1 MHEVEWFISENMKTK
16 VNVDDFVT
24 AEAICSKQLST
35 KSNSA
40 AQKVCFQSLQC
51 HRISQI
57 SIKPRIWF
65 GTRTVDGSN
74 PLAPTNSQSGNGTLP
89 RQHNEFDSTWLHLNL
104 KGAATP
110 SKHETFGLG
119 IQFDSHRPLHAS
131 NAQNN
136 LAISRGGKKRH

>member
-1 MHEVEWFISENMKTK
+1 MTTK

-74 PLAPTNSQSGNGTLP
+74 PLAPTNSQSGNGMLP
-89 RQHNEFDSTWLHLNL
+89 RQHNEFDSAWRHWNL
-104 KGAATP
+104 KGTANQ
-110 SKHETFGLG
+110 SKQMTLG
-119 IQFDSHRPLHAS
+119 SGIH
-131 NAQNN
+131 
-136 LAISRGGKKRH
+136 